1 MGEKP
6 GSREMA
12 SPCMMKRSRPGGAL
26 GHGCREGHNVLGRR
40 HRHAACDARAKWF
53 GSRGGEQ
60 TEGGEALLT
69 IGQMHGEE
77 RAEQRDGPPAEVA
90 AACPWYALYTHSH
103 CEQLVYEQ
111 LAAKG
116 LHLFLPTIQLW
127 SQRAGVRHRIAVPMF
142 PGYLFLHSL
151 MDSANYLEVRKVRG
165 LVRILGQGWDR
176 LAIVPEEEIQTIC
189 AVLRS
194 RLPIRPHPY
203 LREGQR
209 VRIMRGPLS
218 GVEGIFV
225 DGRPNKGRLV
235 LSVELLQQS
244 VAVEVD
250 CSDVEKA

>member
-1 MGEKP
+1 MP
-6 GSREMA
+6 
-12 SPCMMKRSRPGGAL
+12 
-26 GHGCREGHNVLGRR
+26 
-40 HRHAACDARAKWF
+40 
-53 GSRGGEQ
+53 
-60 TEGGEALLT
+60 T
-69 IGQMHGEE
+69 IDKMNGEE
-77 RAEQRDGPPAEVA
+77 RVEQRDGLPAAVA
-90 AACPWYALYTHSH
+90 TTCPWYALYTRSH

-116 LHLFLPTIQLW
+116 FHLLLPTIQVW

-151 MDSANYLEVRKVRG
+151 VDSAIYLEVCQVRG

-176 LAIVPEEEIQTIC
+176 LAVVPEEEIHAIR

-194 RLPIRPHPY
+194 KLPIHPHPY

-209 VRIMRGPLS
+209 VRIRRGLLS

-225 DGRPNKGRLV
+225 GGKASKGRLV

-250 CSDVEKA
+250 CTDVEKA